1 MTRSRQPWSFLIKG
15 ETVNIY
21 IYIYTPLRV
30 ERFLKS
36 IHRKDI
42 EFIYI
47 YIYISVWICKNV
59 ATEISL
65 ICPLTE
71 SRSGSYF
78 LFFFSRLLFIC
89 LIGNGLAT
97 VDRV

>member
-1 MTRSRQPWSFLIKG
+1 MGYKG
-15 ETVNIY
+15 LQGVT
-21 IYIYTPLRV
+21 
-30 ERFLKS
+30 
-36 IHRKDI
+36 KD
-42 EFIYI
+42 YRT
-47 YIYISVWICKNV
+47 YISVWICKNV

-78 LFFFSRLLFIC
+78 FFSRLLFIC